1 MEDKKEKNQEE
12 DEKVEEGCLIINRG
26 NKTFLNLIWC
36 ELNIGLAFTYLY
48 IFSAAMLNVV
58 NRILFQNYK
67 FLFNFTLIFLQQLTS
82 LIIFTLGLSNENFK
96 NKLGELSIQDFSKY
110 KCYYISFSIIF
121 IANTFFNFYG
131 NQLVKNISM
140 FLSLKKLTLVML
152 FFIDFF
158 YGKKKL
164 SCITITCIFLITGGS
179 ILVGMDS
186 FSNDYF
192 GYIVVFFNNV
202 TAISYSKYTE
212 VFKKHTK
219 VSNLKLLVYNNYL
232 NIPILILCIFL
243 SGEAKRLY
251 IYFTCENNG
260 SEGTLYGLAMYVSIS
275 CIFCAILTASFFIS
289 NEKNS
294 SLLTNLLTNT
304 KTIFTSVTLYLFD
317 KAKNKLSIPIFVGL
331 AMGTLGAIFINAE
344 SLFYNLSL
352 KRNKKENKEA
362 EKTKNSKET
371 ELIDVEDKENNEK
384 SDEKENK

>member
-1 MEDKKEKNQEE
+1 MEDKKEKNKEE
-12 DEKVEEGCLIINRG
+12 DEKVEEGCLIITRG

-362 EKTKNSKET
+362 EKTKNSEET
-371 ELIDVEDKENNEK
+371 ELIDIEDKENNEK
-384 SDEKENK
+384 RDEKEN

>member
-1 MEDKKEKNQEE
+1 MENKNVKNKENE
-12 DEKVEEGCLIINRG
+12 DEEAEEGCLIISRG
-26 NKTFLNLIWC
+26 DKTFLNLIWC

-82 LIIFTLGLSNENFK
+82 LIIFTLGTSNKNFGK
-96 NKLGELSIQDFSKY
+96 KLGELSFKDFMKY
-110 KCYYISFSIIF
+110 KYYYISFSIIF
-121 IANTFFNFYG
+121 IANVFFNFYG

-140 FLSLKKLTLVML
+140 FLSLKKLVLVML

-164 SCITITCIFLITGGS
+164 SCITISCIFLITGGS

-186 FSNDYF
+186 FSNDYW
-192 GYIVVFFNNV
+192 GYVVVFFNNV
-202 TAISYSKYTE
+202 TAISYSKFTE

-219 VSNLKLLVYNNYL
+219 VTNLKLLVYNNYL
-232 NIPILILCIFL
+232 NMPILIACIFI
-243 SGEAKRLY
+243 SGEAKKLY
-251 IYFTCENNG
+251 TYFTCENNG
-260 SEGTLYGLAMYVSIS
+260 SEGTLYGLAMYLSIS

-352 KRNKKENKEA
+352 KKKKKEAKE
-362 EKTKNSKET
+362 EDKIKNPQET
-371 ELIDVEDKENNEK
+371 ELIDVEDKEKDDKNEK
-384 SDEKENK
+384 

>member
-12 DEKVEEGCLIINRG
+12 DEKIEEGCLIINRG

-362 EKTKNSKET
+362 EKTKNSEET
-371 ELIDVEDKENNEK
+371 ELIDIEDKENNEK
-384 SDEKENK
+384 RDEKEN

>member
-362 EKTKNSKET
+362 EKTKNSEET
-371 ELIDVEDKENNEK
+371 ELIDIVDKENNEK
-384 SDEKENK
+384 RDEKEN

>member
-12 DEKVEEGCLIINRG
+12 DEKIEEGCLIINRG

-164 SCITITCIFLITGGS
+164 SYITITCIFLITGGS

-362 EKTKNSKET
+362 EKTKNSEET
-371 ELIDVEDKENNEK
+371 ELIDIEDKENNEK
-384 SDEKENK
+384 RDEKEN

>member
-1 MEDKKEKNQEE
+1 MEEKVDKSKEE

-82 LIIFTLGLSNENFK
+82 LIIFTLGTSNENFK
-96 NKLGELSIQDFSKY
+96 KNLGELSIKDFLKY
-110 KCYYISFSIIF
+110 KWYYISFSIIF

-152 FFIDFF
+152 FFIDYF

-164 SCITITCIFLITGGS
+164 SCITITCIFLIAG
-179 ILVGMDS
+179 
-186 FSNDYF
+186 YF

-219 VSNLKLLVYNNYL
+219 VSNLKLLIYNNYL
-232 NIPILILCIFL
+232 NMPILILCVFI
-243 SGEAKRLY
+243 SGEAKKLY
-251 IYFTCENNG
+251 IYFTSENNG
-260 SEGTLYGLAMYVSIS
+260 SEGTVYSLAMYVSIS

-317 KAKNKLSIPIFVGL
+317 KAKNKLSIPIFIGL
-331 AMGTLGAIFINAE
+331 GMGTLGAIFINAE

-352 KRNKKENKEA
+352 KKSNKKENKEDD
-362 EKTKNSKET
+362 KNKKPEEA
-371 ELIDVEDKENNEK
+371 ELIDIEDKENNN
-384 SDEKENK
+384 DNKDKGKQ